1 MQSLCLYNCATN
13 EKLWLYNNSINM
25 NRMIQS
31 TGKELQ
37 TLESPSHSTRHVRT
51 TVNRTDHVTD
61 YSTATSLFPSCSFYI
76 NNTQCLSMTSIRRIL
91 VKTHHMTSRKKILT
105 LTVAAK
111 NLKCSVLLKTGPRP
125 PGIML
130 AEGEHAD
137 DWLKVVKAS
146 KHHYPTLFYK
156 AGLTKVV
163 ETTIQRFRFA
173 WKRRG

>member
-1 MQSLCLYNCATN
+1 
-13 EKLWLYNNSINM
+13 
-25 NRMIQS
+25 
-31 TGKELQ
+31 
-37 TLESPSHSTRHVRT
+37 
-51 TVNRTDHVTD
+51 
-61 YSTATSLFPSCSFYI
+61 
-76 NNTQCLSMTSIRRIL
+76 
-91 VKTHHMTSRKKILT
+91 
-105 LTVAAK
+105 
-111 NLKCSVLLKTGPRP
+111 
-125 PGIML
+125 ML